1 MDDIE
6 VIENINKYKFSY
18 IFDEIWKNKNN
29 MNTLINYINL
39 FLTQGD
45 NENLF
50 IDNANDNANKY
61 IDIINFIVQN
71 FNLKIEYKKIIIGI
85 LLNKN
90 LISIDNINN
99 NLLNLIIDD
108 DELLNNFLK

>member
-6 VIENINKYKFSY
+6 VIENINKSKFSY
-18 IFDEIWKNKNN
+18 IFDEIYKNKNN
-29 MNTLINYINL
+29 ITTLINYINL

-50 IDNANDNANKY
+50 INNAKDDTNKY
-61 IDIINFIVQN
+61 IEIINFIVQN

-90 LISIDNINN
+90 LINNDNINN
-99 NLLNLIIDD
+99 NL
-108 DELLNNFLK
+108 